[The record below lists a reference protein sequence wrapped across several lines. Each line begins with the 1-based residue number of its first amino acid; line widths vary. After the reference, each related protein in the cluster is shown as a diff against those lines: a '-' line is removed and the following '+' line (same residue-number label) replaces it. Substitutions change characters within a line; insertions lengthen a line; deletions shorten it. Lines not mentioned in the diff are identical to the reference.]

1 MKQQILIFLSV
12 ICLWNHVLALDT
24 LVPEIDSTFIEQTD
38 SISADSLKLEQQQ
51 LKEENTIEP
60 AGYTQLFM
68 FGFLVLGAILVVWK
82 FSGKGNY

>member
-12 ICLWNHVLALDT
+12 IFLWNNVLALDT

-38 SISADSLKLEQQQ
+38 SISADSLKLDQQQ
-51 LKEENTIEP
+51 TKEETTLEP
-60 AGYTQLFM
+60 AGYNQLFM
-68 FGFLVLGAILVVWK
+68 FGFLILGAVLVVWK